1 MSEVQ
6 QGRGAVPGLSLKEL
20 LSKRVVE
27 LYEMAKELGIPS
39 YASLRK
45 HELAERILEKLLE
58 AQGLE
63 LVSGLLEVV
72 HKSGSENFGFLRR
85 KDNDFVPGPGDVYVS
100 ASQIN
105 RFGLR
110 KGDFVVG
117 FARKPKDKE
126 KFPALIKIESVNGLP
141 PDDRALRARP
151 LFEQLTPF
159 YPTERFRLEIPEE
172 NDPSLRIVDLFVP
185 IGKGQRGLI
194 VSPPRAG
201 KTVLLQKIAHAILK
215 NHPEARVIVLLID
228 ERPEEVT
235 DFERQVDALVVSSTF
250 DQPPER
256 HTRVAEI
263 VLEYAKRLVEQGED
277 VVILLDSLTRL
288 TRAYNVTTPHSG
300 RTLSGGID
308 STALVKPKKFF
319 GAARNIENGGS
330 LTILA
335 TALIETGS
343 RMDDVIYEE
352 FKGTGNMELILDRR
366 LAERR
371 IFPAIDL
378 NRSGTRREEMLLDP
392 ETLKVVW
399 RVRKALSGKDP
410 VDAMEILLQYVKTTK
425 NNQEFLNM
433 FGQEAE
439 SPRSEKKVVSS

>member
-1 MSEVQ
+1 MSEVRES
-6 QGRGAVPGLSLKEL
+6 RGTVDLSLKDL

-27 LYEMAKELGIPS
+27 LYEMAKELDIPS

-63 LVSGLLEVV
+63 LVSGVLEVV
-72 HKSGSENFGFLRR
+72 HKSSTENFGFIRR
-85 KDNDFVPGPGDVYVS
+85 KENDFYPGPGDVYVA
-100 ASQIN
+100 ASQIS
-105 RFGLR
+105 RFNLR
-110 KGDFVVG
+110 RGDFIVG
-117 FARKPKDKE
+117 FARHPKDKE
-126 KFPALIKIESVNGLP
+126 KFPALVKIESVNGLP
-141 PDDRALRARP
+141 PDDPVLKSRP
-151 LFEQLTPF
+151 LFENLTPF
-159 YPTERFRLEIPEE
+159 YPTERFVLEIPEE

-235 DFERQVDALVVSSTF
+235 DFQRQVDALVISSTF

-378 NRSGTRREEMLLDP
+378 NRSGTRREEMLLPPDV
-392 ETLKVVW
+392 LKVVW

-410 VDAMEILLQYVKTTK
+410 VDAMEILLQYIKTTK
-425 NNQEFLNM
+425 NNQEFLAQ
-433 FGQEAE
+433 FSGQEAE
-439 SPRSEKKVVSS
+439 ASRADNHRLSP